1 MITPD
6 VYSDSDTDFPRL
18 LLASNREPF
27 RVIREANGE
36 VSRCERTMGGLTSAL
51 CPVLERCDG
60 VWVSWNPNVLGPDDD
75 DDHIR
80 EHKGVGIPFPVI
92 QVGLRKPE
100 VRGYYNGFCN
110 RALWPLCHT
119 VLRCVTPR
127 LDYWQD
133 FRTVNDR
140 FADVIASRSKSYDVI
155 WIHDYHLM
163 LVPAA
168 MRRRLDPK
176 HRIGYFHHVPFPN
189 VRVLKAFP
197 WHRQLLKGLL
207 GADSIGFH
215 TPEYASNFIECCNEL
230 LGCDTRSEPGT
241 INHGKYRT
249 VVRVRPIGVDAKS
262 FEALAEQRDVQNDA
276 IEIRRKHRC
285 ERFVLSVDRLD
296 YTKGILERIEA
307 IRALFAR
314 IPQCRGIV
322 TFMQVAIPT
331 RTDVP
336 EYQQY
341 RAKVEEA
348 VDALNAEFSH
358 GDWKPMIY
366 RNEPMNRRELVA
378 HYIAADVTCVTP
390 LADGMNL
397 VASEYCAS
405 RSDGD
410 GCLVLSTQAGA
421 STTLGE
427 HALSV
432 DVRKEDSIINGI
444 LQALT
449 MSEAERAQRMTKLR
463 SIVMNNTTDRW
474 LKKCLGDIQ
483 QPQPAEPD
491 ELAALI
497 RSGHARRGDGAER
510 IRPSASRERSTTHS
524 SRIAAKRAPAANA
537 PPAH

>member
-1 MITPD
+1 MTRPD
-6 VYSDSDTDFPRL
+6 VYSDSEFPRL

-27 RVIREANGE
+27 RIIREANGE
-36 VSRCERTMGGLTSAL
+36 VSRCERTVGGLTSAL
-51 CPVLERCDG
+51 SPVLERHDG
-60 VWVSWNPNVLGPDDD
+60 VWVSWNPHALANEDDEQ
-75 DDHIR
+75 IR
-80 EHKGVGIPFPVI
+80 EHSGDGIPFPVI
-92 QVGLRKPE
+92 QVGLRKAE

-133 FRTVNDR
+133 FRAINDR
-140 FADVIASRSKSYDVI
+140 FADVIASRSKKYDVI

-168 MRRRLDPK
+168 MRRRLDPQ

-197 WHRQLLKGLL
+197 WHRQLIKGLL

-215 TPEYASNFIECCNEL
+215 TPEYASNFIECCHEL

-241 INHGKYRT
+241 IHHGKYRT
-249 VVRVRPIGVDAKS
+249 IVRVRPIGVDARS
-262 FEALAEQRDVQNDA
+262 FAALGDERDVQNDA
-276 IEIRRKHRC
+276 IEIRRKYRC

-296 YTKGILERIEA
+296 YTKGILERVEA

-322 TFMQVAIPT
+322 TFMQVAVPT

-341 RAKVEEA
+341 RAKVEAA

-358 GDWKPMIY
+358 GDWRPLIY
-366 RNEPMNRRELVA
+366 RTVPLNRRELVA
-378 HYIAADVTCVTP
+378 HYLAADVNCVTP

-405 RSDGD
+405 RTDGE
-410 GCLVLSTQAGA
+410 GVLVLSSQAGA

-427 HALSV
+427 FALTV
-432 DVRKEDSIINGI
+432 DIRKQESLINGI

-449 MSEAERAQRMTKLR
+449 MPEGERMQRMARLR
-463 SIVMNNTTDRW
+463 SLVTNNTTDQWFR
-474 LKKCLGDIQ
+474 KCLTDIVK
-483 QPQPAEPD
+483 PQPAEGE
-491 ELAALI
+491 ELAALVS
-497 RSGHARRGDGAER
+497 RSAQARRGDGAER
-510 IRPSASRERSTTHS
+510 ARTGTAREKPAEHHSRV
-524 SRIAAKRAPAANA
+524 AAKRAPAANA

>member
-1 MITPD
+1 MNRPD
-6 VYSDSDTDFPRL
+6 VYIDSDTELPRL

-36 VSRCERTMGGLTSAL
+36 VSRCERSMGGLASAL
-51 CPVLERCDG
+51 SPVLERADG
-60 VWVSWNPNVLGPDDD
+60 VWVSWNPNALGADDD
-75 DDHIR
+75 DQIR
-80 EHKGVGIPFPVI
+80 EQRGDGIPFPVI
-92 QVGLRKPE
+92 QVGLRKSE
-100 VRGYYNGFCN
+100 VKGYYNGFCN

-133 FRTVNDR
+133 FRVINDR
-140 FADVIASRSKSYDVI
+140 FADVIASRSKKCDVI

-168 MRRRLDPK
+168 MRRRTDPQ

-197 WHRQLLKGLL
+197 WHRQLIKGLL

-215 TPEYASNFIECCNEL
+215 TPEYAGNFIECCQEL

-249 VVRVRPIGVDAKS
+249 VVRVRPIGVDARS
-262 FEALAEQRDVQNDA
+262 FAALADQRDVQNDA
-276 IEIRRKHRC
+276 IEIRRKYRC
-285 ERFVLSVDRLD
+285 ERFVLSVDRMD

-307 IRALFAR
+307 IRALFSR

-322 TFMQVAIPT
+322 TFMQVAVPT
-331 RTDVP
+331 RTEVP

-341 RAKVEEA
+341 RAKVEAAIE
-348 VDALNAEFSH
+348 ALNAEFGH
-358 GDWKPMIY
+358 GDWRPFIY
-366 RNEPMNRRELVA
+366 RTEPMNRRELVA
-378 HYIAADVTCVTP
+378 HYLAADVACVTP
-390 LADGMNL
+390 IADGMNL

-405 RSDGD
+405 RTDGD
-410 GCLVLSTQAGA
+410 GALVLSSQAGA

-427 HALSV
+427 FAVTVDIRKQESV
-432 DVRKEDSIINGI
+432 VTGI

-449 MSEAERAQRMTKLR
+449 MSEAEQAQRMQRLR
-463 SIVMNNTTDRW
+463 SIVMSNTTGRW
-474 LKKCLGDIQ
+474 LRNCLDDIV
-483 QPQPAEPD
+483 QPKPVDAED
-491 ELAALI
+491 LAALVK
-497 RSGHARRGDGAER
+497 SSHARRGGAGER
-510 IRPSASRERSTTHS
+510 LRAGSAKERSVSHS
-524 SRIAAKRAPAANA
+524 SRAATKRAPAANV

>member
-1 MITPD
+1 MNRPD
-6 VYSDSDTDFPRL
+6 VYIDSDTELPRL

-36 VSRCERTMGGLTSAL
+36 VSRCERSMGGLASAL
-51 CPVLERCDG
+51 SPVLERCDG
-60 VWVSWNPNVLGPDDD
+60 VWVSWSPEALGADD
-75 DDHIR
+75 DDHIHEQR
-80 EHKGVGIPFPVI
+80 GAGIPFPVI
-92 QVGLRKPE
+92 QVGLRKSE
-100 VRGYYNGFCN
+100 VKGYYNGFCN

-133 FRTVNDR
+133 FRAVNDR
-140 FADVIASRSKSYDVI
+140 FADVIASRSKKYDVI

-168 MRRRLDPK
+168 MRRRIDPQ

-197 WHRQLLKGLL
+197 WHRQLIKGLL

-215 TPEYASNFIECCNEL
+215 TPEYAGNFIECCHEL

-241 INHGKYRT
+241 INHGKYKT
-249 VVRVRPIGVDAKS
+249 VVRVRPIGVDATS
-262 FEALAEQRDVQNDA
+262 FAALANQRDVQNDA

-296 YTKGILERIEA
+296 YTKGLLERIEA
-307 IRALFAR
+307 IRALFSR

-322 TFMQVAIPT
+322 TFMQVAVPT
-331 RTDVP
+331 RTEVP

-341 RAKVEEA
+341 RVKVEA
-348 VDALNAEFSH
+348 AIDALNTEFGH
-358 GDWKPMIY
+358 GDWRPFIY
-366 RNEPMNRRELVA
+366 RTEPMNRRELVA
-378 HYIAADVTCVTP
+378 HYVAADVACVTP
-390 LADGMNL
+390 IADGMNL

-405 RSDGD
+405 RTGGD
-410 GCLVLSTQAGA
+410 GALVLSSQAGA

-427 HALSV
+427 FAVTVDIRKQESV
-432 DVRKEDSIINGI
+432 VTGI

-449 MSEAERAQRMTKLR
+449 MSEAEQAQRMQRLR
-463 SIVMNNTTDRW
+463 SIVMNNTTGGW
-474 LKKCLGDIQ
+474 LHNCLDDILR
-483 QPQPAEPD
+483 PKPADAE
-491 ELAALI
+491 ELAALVK
-497 RSGHARRGDGAER
+497 SGHARRGGAGER
-510 IRPSASRERSTTHS
+510 LRAGSAKERSVSHS
-524 SRIAAKRAPAANA
+524 SRTATKRAPAAHV